1 MRNNICVVSCKFC
14 HIPGTMRFQIVF
26 RDHIKAVLITE
37 AVDRRGIRI
46 MAGTDGIDVV
56 LLHSHNILD
65 QFLTGYVSSCDGT
78 ELVTVHTFEHNT
90 FSVEGHNAVF
100 HFKAAETNFFRNNLL
115 EHSVLIIH
123 FHVKVIK
130 IRFFRT
136 PEQRIQNFPCTGIF
150 TVQSFFIL
158 QKDLAFSGKYKFQF
172 SFSPGFCHDLK
183 TCFFKGLI
191 RNRTD
196 LKIIDMNLRHGI
208 KINISVNS
216 GKAEKVLVFA
226 PAAGCP
232 FEYLGCQFV
241 LALFQILC
249 KLKF

>member
-1 MRNNICVVSCKFC
+1 
-14 HIPGTMRFQIVF
+14 
-26 RDHIKAVLITE
+26 
-37 AVDRRGIRI
+37 
-46 MAGTDGIDVV
+46 MAGTDGIDVI

-65 QFLTGYVSSCDGT
+65 QFLTGYVSSCNRT
-78 ELVTVHTFEHNT
+78 ELVTVHTLEYNA

-100 HFKAAETNFFRNNLL
+100 HLKTAEANFFRNDLL

-123 FHVKVIK
+123 FHVKVIE
-130 IRFFRT
+130 IRFFRA
-136 PEQRIQNFPCTGIF
+136 PENRIRNFPRAGIF

-158 QKDLAFSGKYKFQF
+158 QKDLAFSGKCKFQF

-191 RNRTD
+191 RDRTD